1 MSISST
7 ASPREQIRI
16 GIPKGSLEEST
27 LSLFTRAGFNF
38 RGSERSL
45 WLSSNDP
52 EMKPVLLRPQEIPQ
66 YVADGSLDCGLSG
79 WDWISESIENHQ
91 TGATEDDFV
100 VLADLNYSKRTY
112 RPIRWVLAV
121 KRDGPYQSLRDLMP
135 VDGVEK
141 RISTELVS
149 ITERWLAEKGINCKV
164 AFSWGATE
172 AKVGEFA
179 DAIVEATETGASL
192 QANGLKIID
201 TVFTSSTRFFASK
214 KVYMRNDWRRA
225 KLDSIAMLLESC
237 LRADTKESL
246 RVIAGPTELAALVAL
261 IPAQEKYTVSPAAD
275 GGGIIDM
282 VITKIDARDL
292 IPRLAK
298 AGATRITTSP
308 VGILYE

>member
-1 MSISST
+1 MSQ
-7 ASPREQIRI
+7 EQIRI
-16 GIPKGSLEEST
+16 GIPKGSLQEST
-27 LSLFTRAGFNF
+27 LSLFARAGFNF
-38 RGSERSL
+38 HGSERSL

-52 EMKPVLLRPQEIPQ
+52 ELKPVLLRPQEIPQ

-91 TGATEDDFV
+91 TGVTEDHFTM
-100 VLADLNYSKRTY
+100 LADLCYSKRTF
-112 RPIRWVLAV
+112 RNIRWVLAV
-121 KRDGPYQSLRDLMP
+121 KRDGPFNTLRDLQTAEN
-135 VDGVEK
+135 VH
-141 RISTELVS
+141 ISTELVS
-149 ITERWLAEKGINCKV
+149 ITERWLGEKGINAKV

-192 QANGLKIID
+192 QANGLKILD

-214 KVYMRNDWRRA
+214 EVYRQNDWRRV
-225 KLDSIAMLLESC
+225 KLDSMAMLLESC

-246 RVIAGPTELAALVAL
+246 RVVAGPDELQTLVGL
-261 IPAQEKYTVSPAAD
+261 IPEEVKFTVSPAAD

-282 VITKIDARDL
+282 VITKIDARDV
-292 IPRLAK
+292 IPKLAR
-298 AGATRITTSP
+298 AGARRITTSP